1 MGGSSRGAPEPPAAW
16 GPDAAVALGSHLRAR
31 APAHCPPPENG
42 VTSRPR
48 GWQGLSPQSTT
59 LPTETGA
66 QAPDQTHAGGVG
78 GGGPEPSAGPRG
90 LALLPTRPQRSREP
104 ARESKPFGATAPH
117 PRSRQRQP
125 SVQAGESVTDKP
137 GEILIVLLRFEG
149 LRCLTPH
156 SVPQLTGCK
165 AWPLPPGHASQAPWP
180 GGNAQP
186 SRVSGRCLLRA
197 GPGLGLVRA
206 QSLP

>member
-1 MGGSSRGAPEPPAAW
+1 MLRLTVLPRRTGSPADPEAGRGCHHKAPPYQPRQEPKPPIRHTQVAW
-16 GPDAAVALGSHLRAR
+16 GAAARSPALVPEDWLFSPHAPKGHGNLPGNPSPSGPLPPIR
-31 APAHCPPPENG
+31 APG
-42 VTSRPR
+42 
-48 GWQGLSPQSTT
+48 
-59 LPTETGA
+59 
-66 QAPDQTHAGGVG
+66 
-78 GGGPEPSAGPRG
+78 
-90 LALLPTRPQRSREP
+90 
-104 ARESKPFGATAPH
+104 
-117 PRSRQRQP
+117 RQP